1 MPCPKCAEEP
11 CKKCKAKGVEPAE
24 LIEREG
30 KRGKFYG
37 CSHYPACRHTQNTD
51 PREASETA
59 LAKPEEA
66 AAAAG

>member
-1 MPCPKCAEEP
+1 MLFRS
-11 CKKCKAKGVEPAE
+11 VEPAE